1 MRTLVVHCHPDPS
14 SFTAATRD
22 RVMQALERRG
32 DEVRLHDLYADGF
45 DPLFTAGERE
55 RHLQPGPDPSVA
67 RYAEDLQWC
76 QQLVLVHP
84 TWWSGQPAM
93 LKGWIDRVWVDGVA
107 WHLPP
112 GGNWLRRGLRNVR
125 RIVTVTSHG
134 SGRLTNA
141 VEGQVGKQLVR
152 RTLRSLCHPLAR
164 TKWIAFYEIDTAP
177 DEARRAFLDRVEQAF
192 R

>member
-1 MRTLVVHCHPDPS
+1 MRTLVVHCHPDPG
-14 SFTAATRD
+14 SFSAAARD
-22 RVMQALERRG
+22 RVLQALERRG

-55 RHLQPGPDPSVA
+55 RHLEPGPDPSIA
-67 RYAEDLQWC
+67 RYAEDLKWC
-76 QQLVLVHP
+76 RQLVLVHP

-112 GGNWLRRGLRNVR
+112 GGNHLRRGLRNVR
-125 RIVTVTSHG
+125 RIVTVTAHG
-134 SGRLTNA
+134 SGRLTN
-141 VEGQVGKQLVR
+141 VLEGQVGKQLVR
-152 RTLRSLCHPLAR
+152 RTLRSLCHPLVR
-164 TKWIAFYEIDTAP
+164 TKWIAFYGIDTAP
-177 DEARRAFLDRVEQAF
+177 DDARRAFLDRIERAF